1 VKITNGLNA
10 LVMTLATL
18 RGPSVMVGRI
28 GIVQRPRTPAAEHE
42 ENLALWY
49 ELGRLLREAGGG
61 AQRATKLGLASVC
74 ATGALVLLSAPVFGT
89 AWAGPFAA
97 AIPVAAGLASG
108 GGLFLR
114 QRSRLRRR
122 IDAVRAR
129 LAERGLDAERPARDG
144 LGAYYDAQ
152 LVLLRS
158 EHEYLL
164 VRGAGSAARAFEA
177 TFGFTPEDSFETGP
191 LNVAPDT
198 PEMLELRGRWER
210 RIHSRKQHGM
220 EPPALGPREEVSY
233 RVFPREMTVPAELS
247 VRRAY
252 LEISRR
258 LILHRYGPGNQSH
271 QLPEAVRQ
279 RVERD
284 LREYEALSR
293 EPPR

>member
-1 VKITNGLNA
+1 MVR
-10 LVMTLATL
+10 TLATL
-18 RGPSVMVGRI
+18 QGPSVMVGRI
-28 GIVQRPRTPAAEHE
+28 GIVQRPRTPAAENE
-42 ENLALWY
+42 EDLALWY
-49 ELGRLLREAGGG
+49 EWGRLCREAGGG
-61 AQRATKLGLASVC
+61 AQRATKLGLASIC
-74 ATGALVLLSAPVFGT
+74 AAGALVLLSAPVFGT

-97 AIPVAAGLASG
+97 AIPVAAGLVSG

-122 IDAVRAR
+122 TDAVRKR
-129 LAERGLDAERPARDG
+129 LAERGLDAGRPARDG

-158 EHEYLL
+158 QYEYLL
-164 VRGAGSAARAFEA
+164 VRDADSAARLFET

-191 LNVAPDT
+191 LNVVPDT

-220 EPPALGPREEVSY
+220 EPPVLGPREEIAY

-247 VRRAY
+247 MRRAY

-258 LILHRYGPGNQSH
+258 LILKRHGKGSH
-271 QLPEAVRQ
+271 HVPEAVQQ
-279 RVERD
+279 RVDRD

>member
-1 VKITNGLNA
+1 
-10 LVMTLATL
+10 
-18 RGPSVMVGRI
+18 MVGRI
-28 GIVQRPRTPAAEHE
+28 GIVHRPRTPATEHE
-42 ENLALWY
+42 EILALWY
-49 ELGRLLREAGGG
+49 ELGRLCREAGGG
-61 AQRATKLGLASVC
+61 PQRATKLGLASVC
-74 ATGALVLLSAPVFGT
+74 ATGALVLLLALVFGT

-97 AIPVAAGLASG
+97 AIPVAAGLVSG

-122 IDAVRAR
+122 VDAVRAR

-158 EHEYLL
+158 EYEYLL
-164 VRGAGSAARAFEA
+164 ARGAGSAARVFEA

-210 RIHSRKQHGM
+210 RIQSRKQHGM
-220 EPPALGPREEVSY
+220 APPALGPREEISY

-247 VRRAY
+247 MRQAY
-252 LEISRR
+252 LGISRR
-258 LILHRYGPGNQSH
+258 LILNRYGPGNQPH
-271 QLPEAVRQ
+271 HVPEAVRQ

-293 EPPR
+293 VPPR

>member
-1 VKITNGLNA
+1 
-10 LVMTLATL
+10 LVSTSATL

-28 GIVQRPRTPAAEHE
+28 GIVQRPRTTAAEKE

-49 ELGRLLREAGGG
+49 ELGRLCREAGGG
-61 AQRATKLGLASVC
+61 AQRSTKLGLASVC

-97 AIPVAAGLASG
+97 AIPVAVGLASG

-122 IDAVRAR
+122 IGAVSAR

-144 LGAYYDAQ
+144 LGTYYDTQ

-158 EHEYLL
+158 EYEYLL
-164 VRGAGSAARAFEA
+164 ARGAASAARVFEA

-198 PEMLELRGRWER
+198 PEMLKLRGRWER

-220 EPPALGPREEVSY
+220 EPPAMGPREEASY
-233 RVFPREMTVPAELS
+233 RVFPREMTVTAELS
-247 VRRAY
+247 MRRAY

-258 LILHRYGPGNQSH
+258 LILNRYGPGNQSQH
-271 QLPEAVRQ
+271 VSETVRQ

-293 EPPR
+293 VPPR